1 MPPPGCGGVAVA
13 DRRRIMRAGWRDIG
27 LAAATYLI
35 ATSAACICWL
45 IATGGL
51 PANVG
56 AAILIYAPLFLAAV
70 FVMGAGD
77 EWLVIRRQ
85 GAAG

>member
-1 MPPPGCGGVAVA
+1 MPPDGCGGDVVA
-13 DRRRIMRAGWRDIG
+13 DMRRIVQAGWRDIG
-27 LAAATYLI
+27 LAAAVYLI

-56 AAILIYAPLFLAAV
+56 AAILIYAPVFFAAV
-70 FVMGAGD
+70 FVIGAGE
-77 EWLVIRRQ
+77 EWFEIRRQ
-85 GAAG
+85 GAAQ